1 MAIRDHTAPARLHFP
16 SGDASASPLTSVR
29 LTASRQASSLHL
41 STLDDITVALFALSC
56 LLEYSECS
64 RRAAARFSPEG
75 LVVWPLS
82 PLFVEG
88 LTSAVQCLRQYAGS
102 LGLELKASV

>member
-1 MAIRDHTAPARLHFP
+1 MAIRDHTAPARPRFS
-16 SGDASASPLTSVR
+16 SGDTSASPLMSAR
-29 LTASRQASSLHL
+29 PLAGGPASSLHL
-41 STLDDITVALFALSC
+41 STLDDITVALFSLSC

-64 RRAAARFSPEG
+64 RTASARFSPEG

-88 LTSAVQCLRQYAGS
+88 LTSAIQCLRQYAAL
-102 LGLELKASV
+102 LGHEPKPGV